1 MKKIFFLLAFVAGL
15 ALCLQAQQ
23 LVVLS
28 THKPAFSASGGHFYP
43 KFSPDGNF
51 MLTTRA
57 NYSGLYL
64 YDFASDKMQQL
75 NSEPGAGYQAQ
86 ISDDGNTILYNRI
99 ELINNRRHNSLHAV
113 TRADGS
119 QKQLTAV
126 SREPVTP
133 RFAGN
138 KPSWVQGKSM
148 IRPQITTAEMRPVI
162 SIEDRKMVIY
172 QGTTRKVLDPNG
184 NDASYIWP
192 SFSPD
197 GKNIVYTV
205 AGRGTF
211 VCTVDGKRVRALGK
225 LNAPVWLNNTRV
237 VGMDDRDDGGRVVAS
252 ELYVVTVDG
261 KNRQLIPTPEGMI
274 AMYPAVS
281 PDGSRI
287 AFNTDNG
294 EIYILQVTI
303 R

>member
-1 MKKIFFLLAFVAGL
+1 
-15 ALCLQAQQ
+15 
-23 LVVLS
+23 
-28 THKPAFSASGGHFYP
+28 
-43 KFSPDGNF
+43 
-51 MLTTRA
+51 MLTTHA

-64 YDFASDKMQQL
+64 YEFATERLQQI

-86 ISDDGNTILYNRI
+86 ISDDGSTILYNRI
-99 ELINNRRHNSLHAV
+99 ELINNRRHNSLHSVSRSEGAQ
-113 TRADGS
+113 R
-119 QKQLTAV
+119 QLTNV

-133 RFAGN
+133 RFSGN
-138 KPSWVQGKSM
+138 KPSWVQGKSLV
-148 IRPQITTAEMRPVI
+148 RPQVTNAELRPVI
-162 SIEDRKMVIY
+162 TVEDRKMVIY
-172 QGTTRKVLDPNG
+172 QGSTRKVLDPNG

-197 GKNIVYTV
+197 RKNIVYTV

-211 VCTVDGKRVRALGK
+211 VCTVDGKRVRSLGK
-225 LNAPVWLNNTRV
+225 LNAPAWLNNNWV

-252 ELYVVTVDG
+252 DLYVVAADG
-261 KNRQLIPTPEGMI
+261 TKRQPISTPEALI

-294 EIYILQVTI
+294 EIHILQVTI

>member
-1 MKKIFFLLAFVAGL
+1 MKKIFFLLAFAAGMG
-15 ALCLQAQQ
+15 LCLHAQQ

-28 THKPAFSASGGHFYP
+28 SHKPAFSTSGGHFYP
-43 KFSPDGNF
+43 KFSPDGKF

-57 NYSGLYL
+57 NYSGIYL
-64 YDFASDKMQQL
+64 YDFTSDKMQQI
-75 NSEPGAGYQAQ
+75 NAEPGAGYQAQ

-99 ELINNRRHNSLHAV
+99 ELINNRRHNSLHTF
-113 TRADGS
+113 TRTEGT
-119 QKQLTAV
+119 QKQLTQV

-148 IRPQITTAEMRPVI
+148 VRPQVTTAEMRPVI
-162 SIEDRKMVIY
+162 TIEDRKMVIY

-184 NDASYIWP
+184 DDASYIWP

-211 VCTVDGKRVRALGK
+211 VCTVDGKKVRSLGK
-225 LNAPVWLNNTRV
+225 LNAPAWLNNNWV
-237 VGMDDRDDGGRVVAS
+237 VGMDDRDHGGRVVAS
-252 ELYVVTVDG
+252 ELYVVAADG
-261 KNRQLIPTPEGMI
+261 TKRQQISTPEALI